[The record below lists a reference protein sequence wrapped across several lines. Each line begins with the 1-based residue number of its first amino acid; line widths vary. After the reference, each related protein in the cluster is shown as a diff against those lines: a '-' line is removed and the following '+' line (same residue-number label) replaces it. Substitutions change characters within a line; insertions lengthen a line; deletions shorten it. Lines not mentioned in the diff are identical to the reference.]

1 MKNLRR
7 RVFPLIPVLALLL
20 SIAIGPIKAKTAA
33 LLTPCDEEQLASVAS
48 SKLTVALEHAA
59 PRPFAIF
66 FLNGIA
72 IIDAVGSTEMFNHSQ
87 EGRQFYINP
96 YLEKTEPTTGA
107 AKHELL
113 PQDIFKNVP
122 KSEMAIVSSSA
133 TRPMLAHASGGCK
146 RQQSRRRS

>member
-20 SIAIGPIKAKTAA
+20 SIAIGAIKAKTAA

-48 SKLTVALEHAA
+48 SKLTVALEHAT
-59 PRPFAIF
+59 PRPLAIF
-66 FLNGIA
+66 FFNGIA

-96 YLEKTEPTTGA
+96 LEKTEPTTAA

-122 KSEMAIVSSSA
+122 KSEMAIGSSSA